1 VASIQDE
8 IVIARPITEV
18 FDFVADQRNEPKH
31 NPSMVRAEKLAPGA
45 IGKGT
50 RFRAT
55 ITSMGRP
62 LDMLLEATDYERP
75 TRLAN
80 TTSMSSAETR
90 GALTFEPD
98 IGGTRMRWSWDVK
111 PKGAFKFFTP
121 IIGRVGKRQ
130 ESAIWASLRRYLEST
145 PMVGQP
151 DDNLWHR

>member
-1 VASIQDE
+1 MASIQGE
-8 IVIARPITEV
+8 IVIARPMAEV
-18 FDFVADQRNEPKH
+18 FDFVADERNEPKY
-31 NPSMVRAEKLAPGA
+31 NPSMLRAEKLTQGG

-55 ITSMGRP
+55 IKSMGRP
-62 LDMLLEATDYERP
+62 LDMVLETTDYERP

-80 TTSMSSAETR
+80 TTSMASAEIR

-111 PKGAFKFFTP
+111 PKGALKLLTP

-130 ESAIWASLRRYLEST
+130 EAAIWAGLKRYLEST

-151 DDNLWHR
+151 DGDTQHR